1 MDNRPKEQLPIGR
14 AAFAKAFCAEWISG
28 HSKAILVSFLTLIVL
43 SFCLSQVAGK
53 FLTGKKSDYLEVQK
67 AFTAW
72 AAEGNQDPII
82 PKSLAKPLSHHPE
95 LETKFGT
102 HIAQRL
108 VTLGEVKN
116 SGRLA
121 SAAIHR
127 SHELLSPYYERF
139 SRNTL
144 TITQGKYAL
153 ALNEAKSLRTDLEKD
168 DAFWDSR
175 DKTARSGSV
184 LYAYNLLRI
193 AALERQLG
201 SKEGELAALDELI
214 GNAGWKDRPV
224 NLKTYDPDAYA
235 LLAQNFKQGDV
246 SLLDYIEQRK
256 IALNG
261 AG

>member
-28 HSKAILVSFLTLIVL
+28 HSKAILLSFLTLIVL
-43 SFCLSQVAGK
+43 SFCLSQLAGK
-53 FLTGKKSDYLEVQK
+53 FLTGKSDYLEVQN
-67 AFTAW
+67 AFSAW
-72 AAEGNQDPII
+72 VADEGHDPMI

-108 VTLGEVKN
+108 LTLGEVKN
-116 SGRLA
+116 SGRFA
-121 SAAIHR
+121 NAAINR

-144 TITQGKYAL
+144 TITQGKYAA
-153 ALNEAKSLRTDLEKD
+153 ALDEAKSLRADLEQD
-168 DAFWDSR
+168 DAFWESR
-175 DKTARSGSV
+175 DKTVRSGSV

-193 AALERQLG
+193 ASLERQLG
-201 SKEGELAALDELI
+201 SKEGELLAWEELV
-214 GNAGWKDRPV
+214 GNAGWKESPV

-235 LLAQNFKQGDV
+235 LLAENFKQGDI

-256 IALNG
+256 VDLKG
-261 AG
+261 